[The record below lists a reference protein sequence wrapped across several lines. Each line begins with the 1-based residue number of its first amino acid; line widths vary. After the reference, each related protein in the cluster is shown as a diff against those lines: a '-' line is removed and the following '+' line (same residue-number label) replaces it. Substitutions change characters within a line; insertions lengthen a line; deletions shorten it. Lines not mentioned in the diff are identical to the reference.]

1 MNLYVQWVSAN
12 PLTSSAIQFAIL
24 GTLGEI
30 ISQMIRR
37 KRVFFPFGPFEF
49 LGKLIAWAVLG
60 VVTKYGF
67 VGIKGFVRALIAHHL
82 LPNGFSAGI
91 GWAFSVSLFVNIL
104 FGPQMMLFH
113 RVEDNIIMR
122 RWDFTGLKSA
132 WFTLIW
138 FWIPAHTVTF
148 SLPREYQIGFAALWS
163 IVLGVIMG
171 ITTPK
176 R

>member
-67 VGIKGFVRALIAHHL
+67 VGIKGFVGALIAHHL